1 MNDKSSKILI
11 AFFSY
16 ALAVSATALLRHYF
30 PGYSLPFSALLLVFL
45 AVVFSKGRTGLNF
58 SLKGILLGFGASAF
72 FLIPYVFIAGNFN
85 IKSLSLTFF
94 LYQMLYV
101 AIPEELFFRGYLQ
114 RTTEEVFKSRILSV
128 ILVSLIF
135 ALAHLLTGR
144 GIYSLLTFFPSLVM
158 GTLFATT
165 RSVVPG
171 IIFHFFANV
180 VEAACR
186 PIFQF

>member
-1 MNDKSSKILI
+1 MTKSSRILT

-30 PGYSLPFSALLLVFL
+30 PKYSLPFSAVLLIFL
-45 AVVFSKGRTGLNF
+45 AVVFFKGRPGLNF

-72 FLIPYVFIAGNFN
+72 FLIPYVFIAGDFN
-85 IKSLSLTFF
+85 IKSLSPTFF
-94 LYQMLYV
+94 LYQMFYV

-114 RTTEEVFKSRILSV
+114 RTAEEVFKSPTLSV
-128 ILVSLIF
+128 ILVSLLF
-135 ALAHLLTGR
+135 ALAHLLAGR

-158 GTLFATT
+158 GTLFAIT

-171 IIFHFFANV
+171 IMFHFFANV
-180 VEAACR
+180 AEAAYR
-186 PIFQF
+186 PLFQF